1 MIKKIARD
9 KHPRVVII
17 SLKVVSFT
25 SFLDLQKKSSILSTW
40 YVTIVFL
47 RSRVPPFFSIYFLF
61 LTKLWAVC
69 VQNYT
74 SDDNENNKT
83 KSKIHTVIYPG
94 SSVPLHL
101 FTIFFFPFF
110 SGVQG
115 GVLFR
120 SLLDIKKKKFV
131 DFVKVRVL
139 ELCTLSRAPP
149 FFSVHFFL
157 WRNFKPFV
165 LVTTTKKNFKKNDS
179 KIFIVFFSGHLLF
192 FIYLFSFLRG
202 GGWMR
207 GDGFNWTPKKR
218 IHILTWPGPRT
229 VL

>member
-1 MIKKIARD
+1 MINILE
-9 KHPRVVII
+9 
-17 SLKVVSFT
+17 SLLFPWKWCHLRASWTF
-25 SFLDLQKKSSILSTW
+25 QKKWSILSTW

-120 SLLDIKKKKFV
+120 SLLDIKKKSSSILL
-131 DFVKVRVL
+131 RY
-139 ELCTLSRAPP
+139 E
-149 FFSVHFFL
+149 FS
-157 WRNFKPFV
+157 NFV
-165 LVTTTKKNFKKNDS
+165 LYQEPLLS
-179 KIFIVFFSGHLLF
+179 SPFISFCDETFSRLF
-192 FIYLFSFLRG
+192 
-202 GGWMR
+202 
-207 GDGFNWTPKKR
+207 
-218 IHILTWPGPRT
+218 
-229 VL
+229 

>member
-1 MIKKIARD
+1 MSKITLATTTKTTKQNPKSTRLYILG
-9 KHPRVVII
+9 HP
-17 SLKVVSFT
+17 
-25 SFLDLQKKSSILSTW
+25 FLYIYLQS
-40 YVTIVFL
+40 
-47 RSRVPPFFSIYFLF
+47 FFSLF
-61 LTKLWAVC
+61 
-69 VQNYT
+69 
-74 SDDNENNKT
+74 
-83 KSKIHTVIYPG
+83 
-94 SSVPLHL
+94 
-101 FTIFFFPFF
+101 FR
-110 SGVQG
+110 GVQG

-131 DFVKVRVL
+131 DFVKVQVL

-157 WRNFKPFV
+157 WRNFQPFV
-165 LVTTTKKNFKKNDS
+165 LVTTAKKNIKKKRFKNLYS
-179 KIFIVFFSGHLLF
+179 FIFRASFVLHLLILF
-192 FIYLFSFLRG
+192 FKRRWV

>member
-165 LVTTTKKNFKKNDS
+165 LVTTTKKNLKKTIQKS
-179 KIFIVFFSGHLLF
+179 L
-192 FIYLFSFLRG
+192 
-202 GGWMR
+202 
-207 GDGFNWTPKKR
+207 
-218 IHILTWPGPRT
+218 
-229 VL
+229 